1 MVCFAGQPTFAGQ
14 LIDALARF
22 KVEALNCATSMASM
36 RTKSTL
42 CGQRWKEG
50 SDGEDAIENQ
60 TVTSGKID

>member
-50 SDGEDAIENQ
+50 SDAIENQ